1 MCFRSFV
8 RSSVAAGCIALL
20 AFASSRAIAA
30 APVRAAAVPVPDAT
44 ALIKRVAATFAEQ
57 ARGVFG
63 FRSHAT
69 VRSAERILPHDQV
82 EDAWFVFSDGR
93 LVKSGGTP
101 GGPASAETAAHQPY
115 DVRYVGEYRFASTA
129 CARCAPGTVAIAYD
143 SPVHDAVHGRG
154 QLTIDAQTARILTQ
168 TTQPFVVPKPARTG
182 SLATTWAE
190 TPAGWYPV
198 STVGTFIGRVGP
210 LSARATL
217 TQQFTNYRRY
227 AEVILAERALDT
239 RVSR

>member
-1 MCFRSFV
+1 MSFRTFV
-8 RSSVAAGCIALL
+8 RPSISAGIVALL
-20 AFASSRAIAA
+20 AICSARVMVAA
-30 APVRAAAVPVPDAT
+30 ASQTAAVSVPDPTALVERGAAA
-44 ALIKRVAATFAEQ
+44 FAEQ
-57 ARGVFG
+57 RRGVFG
-63 FRSHAT
+63 FRSHAM

-93 LVKSGGTP
+93 LVRSGGTP

-115 DVRYVGEYRFASTA
+115 DARHVGEYRFVPAA

-143 SPVHDAVHGRG
+143 SVTHDAVHGRG
-154 QLTIDAQTARILTQ
+154 QLTIDPQTARILMQ

-217 TQQFTNYRRY
+217 TQQFTNYRRF
-227 AEVILAERALDT
+227 AEVTLTERALA
-239 RVSR
+239 SRASR